1 MKDVAVVM
9 LAKRKEESRKIVKE
23 ILDFGVT
30 ESQKIDIAFS
40 IIMTLESREAMKEM
54 GDVIKKY
61 VTKVNK
67 DREEDMI
74 PNKNKKVIL
83 TWRSKNEQRTIRPIW
98 NSKNNYRIFT

>member
-1 MKDVAVVM
+1 MKDVNMLM

-30 ESQKIDIAFS
+30 EGQKIDIAFN
-40 IIMTLESREAMKEM
+40 IIMTLESRDAMKEI

-83 TWRSKNEQRTIRPIW
+83 T
-98 NSKNNYRIFT
+98 

>member
-1 MKDVAVVM
+1 MEKIG
-9 LAKRKEESRKIVKE
+9 KTQEEIDANQIFECRQITKNIVN
-23 ILDFGVT
+23 FGVS
-30 ESQKIDIAFS
+30 EKQKIK
-40 IIMTLESREAMKEM
+40 IMELLSLELESRDAMKEI

-83 TWRSKNEQRTIRPIW
+83 T
-98 NSKNNYRIFT
+98 

>member
-1 MKDVAVVM
+1 MKDVNMVM

-30 ESQKIDIAFS
+30 EGQKIDIAFN
-40 IIMTLESREAMKEM
+40 IIMTLESRDAMKEI

-67 DREEDMI
+67 DREEVMI

-83 TWRSKNEQRTIRPIW
+83 T
-98 NSKNNYRIFT
+98 

>member
-83 TWRSKNEQRTIRPIW
+83 T
-98 NSKNNYRIFT
+98 

>member
-1 MKDVAVVM
+1 MKDVNMVM

-30 ESQKIDIAFS
+30 EGQKIDIAFN
-40 IIMTLESREAMKEM
+40 IIMTLESRDAMKEI

-83 TWRSKNEQRTIRPIW
+83 TWRSKNE
-98 NSKNNYRIFT
+98 

>member
-1 MKDVAVVM
+1 MKDVNMVM

-30 ESQKIDIAFS
+30 EGQKIDIAFN
-40 IIMTLESREAMKEM
+40 IIMTLESRDAMKEI

-83 TWRSKNEQRTIRPIW
+83 T
-98 NSKNNYRIFT
+98 